1 MFIKD
6 DALPKFQH
14 QMTRNKDSNSVRITA
29 SVTLFT
35 QMEIDENALSL
46 LTYEQT
52 KQLYS
57 ELDKRLTKE
66 VLQFV
71 NDLTKNKR

>member
-1 MFIKD
+1 MFIND
-6 DALPKFQH
+6 DSLPKFQH

-35 QMEIDENALSL
+35 QMEIDENALGL

>member
-1 MFIKD
+1 MFIND
-6 DALPKFQH
+6 DSLPKFQH

-52 KQLYS
+52 KRLYS